1 MAEEHKQE
9 ESGSWWSKLDLK
21 TVISVLTIC
30 GTSTVFVVGKI
41 ADIERR
47 ANDAVRETEVN
58 KAEIKRVE
66 QNQITAQRDV
76 RDDLKD
82 ISRKIDTLAERLYD
96 RPSRSMTKEWT
107 K

>member
-1 MAEEHKQE
+1 MADAQKQG
-9 ESGSWWSKLDLK
+9 ESGAWWGKLDMK

-30 GTSTVFVVGKI
+30 GSSTVFVVGKV
-41 ADIERR
+41 AEIEKK
-47 ANDAVRETEVN
+47 ASDAQRETEVN